1 MILLVIFLKIT
12 ILNIS
17 KINVKLGKIF
27 NIEPEIYV
35 P

>member
-12 ILNIS
+12 ILNIL
-17 KINVKLGKIF
+17 KINVKLGNIF
-27 NIEPEIYV
+27 NIEPQIYV